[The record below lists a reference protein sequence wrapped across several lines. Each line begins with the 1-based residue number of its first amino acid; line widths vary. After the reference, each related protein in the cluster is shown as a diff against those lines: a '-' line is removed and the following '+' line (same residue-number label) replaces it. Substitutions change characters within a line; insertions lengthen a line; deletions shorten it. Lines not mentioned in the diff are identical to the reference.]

1 MEQKFNVTG
10 MTCSACS
17 SKVER
22 EVSKLEGIN
31 KVTVNLLTNSMQ
43 VDFDE
48 NITSNSKIIATV
60 VKAGYDASAVGA
72 KNSSDTA
79 EYTAPKRIGENKEEI
94 AAFKK
99 RIVISF
105 AFLIPLM
112 YVSMGSMLGAPL
124 PFFHRRTG
132 RLRKDRLSAVLQ

>member
-22 EVSKLEGIN
+22 EVSKMDGIN

-48 NITSNSKIIATV
+48 NITSNSKIIQIV
-60 VKAGYDASAVGA
+60 VTIEYFASPTPRRKFEKVCI
-72 KNSSDTA
+72 N
-79 EYTAPKRIGENKEEI
+79 PNRI
-94 AAFKK
+94 
-99 RIVISF
+99 
-105 AFLIPLM
+105 
-112 YVSMGSMLGAPL
+112 
-124 PFFHRRTG
+124 
-132 RLRKDRLSAVLQ
+132 

>member
-48 NITSNSKIIATV
+48 NITSNSKIIARTMN
-60 VKAGYDASAVGA
+60 KAHS
-72 KNSSDTA
+72 
-79 EYTAPKRIGENKEEI
+79 P
-94 AAFKK
+94 
-99 RIVISF
+99 
-105 AFLIPLM
+105 
-112 YVSMGSMLGAPL
+112 
-124 PFFHRRTG
+124 
-132 RLRKDRLSAVLQ
+132 

>member
-22 EVSKLEGIN
+22 EVGKVNGVN

-48 NITSNSKIIATV
+48 NVTNNSQIIQTV
-60 VKAGYDASAVGA
+60 VKAGYDASVIGA
-72 KNSSDTA
+72 KAENGTAAAEQRKIADNSA
-79 EYTAPKRIGENKEEI
+79 
-94 AAFKK
+94 
-99 RIVISF
+99 
-105 AFLIPLM
+105 
-112 YVSMGSMLGAPL
+112 
-124 PFFHRRTG
+124 
-132 RLRKDRLSAVLQ
+132 